1 MNNNLKN
8 FFLEKSYK
16 ISTKSEV
23 SNTRIGVIIV
33 CLLQYVAISAL
44 IIEPSEVNQV
54 FLKLANV
61 VLIFGI
67 AVFTTSLLNKFFA
80 SMLKTFLYIL
90 VAFIYL
96 SNLILISYT
105 SFKNTEAPFINLVA
119 IIFLILPIRKKRGI
133 AAIIITALLTYLI
146 TFLLTPAPQVI
157 NVIFYISACA
167 LLYYIQVRQIQQS
180 KYLESLQNYL
190 ISIANSGKDIYF
202 LLDNRLQIKASN
214 SYAIA
219 FWGEGYLKDLVEKS
233 IIKYISKEFRN
244 VFINDIERVINNNV
258 EVERELQL
266 VDTYNQ
272 TFWVIVNLSPIKLSE
287 QTLVSFAAKN
297 ISPIKQTE
305 SQLREALNNLAEQ
318 QENMELNQRAM
329 VNMLEDIDIQK
340 KIATKGEEETKT
352 ILENIADAVIV
363 LDKHQHIKI
372 VNKAALKLTKYKQED
387 LLEKA
392 YSSKIKIIEEKK
404 EVPYTQYLD
413 ETYKGEVVVSE
424 NKYYL
429 LTKENEKI
437 SVSISS
443 APYLDKNSNV
453 EKCIIVIKDV
463 TRTKQIEKM
472 KDEFVS
478 IASHQLRTPL
488 TTIKWHTEIMEDF
501 KKELPKEI
509 LPSVNFIS
517 EASERLIHLVAELL
531 DVSRIDTGRN
541 FTIEKKGNDLVEL
554 IAKIIEG
561 TKMLA
566 SNDEVK
572 VNYEYNKKDSYKI
585 PVDDFKISEA
595 ISNVV
600 TNAIKYSKEGGN
612 VNIKLHKDN
621 EYAYIEITDDGLGI
635 PKNEQSRIFERF
647 YRAKNAMTQEGTG
660 LGLYITKSIIEAHSG
675 ELSFVSTEGKG
686 TTFTIKLPIK

>member
-8 FFLEKSYK
+8 FFLEKNYK
-16 ISTKSEV
+16 TSSKSEIA
-23 SNTRIGVIIV
+23 NTRIGVIIISV
-33 CLLQYVAISAL
+33 LQFLTISSL
-44 IIEPSEVNQV
+44 DIYPIEIDQV
-54 FLKLANV
+54 FQKLANV
-61 VLIFGI
+61 VIILGI
-67 AVFTTSLLNKFFA
+67 TILVTSILNKLFENLLKSFF
-80 SMLKTFLYIL
+80 YIL
-90 VAFIYL
+90 VGFVYL
-96 SNLILISYT
+96 SNLALIYYT
-105 SFKNTEAPFINLVA
+105 SFESKQAPFVNLVVVV
-119 IIFLILPIRKKRGI
+119 FLILPVKKVRTLLS
-133 AAIIITALLTYLI
+133 IILLAFLTYLI
-146 TFLLTPAPQVI
+146 TFLVTPDPIPINFVI
-157 NVIFYISACA
+157 YLAACI
-167 LLYYIQVRQIQQS
+167 LLYYVQYRQLQQS
-180 KYLESLQNYL
+180 SYLEALQNYL

-214 SYAIA
+214 YYAIA

-244 VFINDIERVINNNV
+244 VFISDIERVINSNV
-258 EVERELQL
+258 EIEREIQL
-266 VDTYNQ
+266 VDSINQ
-272 TFWVIVNLSPIKLSE
+272 SFWVIVNLSPMKLSG

-297 ISPIKQTE
+297 ISPIKQSE

-318 QENMELNQRAM
+318 QEDMEMNQRAM

-352 ILENIADAVIV
+352 ILENIADAIIV
-363 LDKHQHIKI
+363 LDSKGKIKI
-372 VNKAALKLTKYKQED
+372 LNKAALKLTKYKQEE
-387 LLEKA
+387 LLDKP
-392 YSSKIKIIEEKK
+392 YTSKIKILQEKK
-404 EVPYTQYLD
+404 DIPYTDYLD
-413 ETYKGEVVVSE
+413 KTYSGEVVVSE

-429 LTKENEKI
+429 LTNDNEKI
-437 SVSISS
+437 SVNISS
-443 APYLDKNSNV
+443 APYLDKNNKV

-488 TTIKWHTEIMEDF
+488 TTIKWHTEIIEDF
-501 KKELPKEI
+501 KKDLPKDL

-541 FTIEKKGNDLVEL
+541 FAIEKKESNLVEL
-554 IAKIIEG
+554 VAKIIEG
-561 TKMLA
+561 TRMLA

-572 VNYEYNKKDSYKI
+572 VIYEYDKNEDYKI
-585 PVDDFKISEA
+585 FVDDFKISEA
-595 ISNVV
+595 IFNVV
-600 TNAIKYSKEGGN
+600 TNAIKYSREEGK
-612 VNIKLHKDN
+612 VIIKLSKDKSF
-621 EYAYIEITDDGLGI
+621 AYIEISDNGLGI
-635 PKNEQSRIFERF
+635 PKSEQSRIFERF